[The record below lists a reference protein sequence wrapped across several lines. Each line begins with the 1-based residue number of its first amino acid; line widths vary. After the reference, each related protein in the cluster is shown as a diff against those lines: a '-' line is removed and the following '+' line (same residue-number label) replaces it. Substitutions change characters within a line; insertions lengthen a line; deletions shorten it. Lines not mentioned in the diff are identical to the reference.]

1 MAQTTTVIE
10 ASRKAARRA
19 SSVGQTT
26 RVGVARASIPA
37 TASGVCV
44 SISHRPYR
52 ARLVGMCAT
61 DNRLFRSP
69 YPDENG
75 EPYKTLFNNATARQ
89 PGSTPHT
96 NATARAGERSRHTS
110 HTAITAA
117 SGARFGLM
125 STAID
130 AARPAAID
138 ARSDA
143 PTTHA
148 AAWVQNAAAGMSLIG
163 DFAMARTVGLVA
175 TSHAAPKAMTSD
187 PALRPN
193 AKVAHTSR
201 PAVSGTIQNAAQ

>member
-1 MAQTTTVIE
+1 MAQTTTVID
-10 ASRKAARRA
+10 ASSKAARRA

-75 EPYKTLFNNATARQ
+75 EPYKTLFNNATTRQ

-96 NATARAGERSRHTS
+96 NAT
-110 HTAITAA
+110 
-117 SGARFGLM
+117 
-125 STAID
+125 
-130 AARPAAID
+130 
-138 ARSDA
+138 
-143 PTTHA
+143 
-148 AAWVQNAAAGMSLIG
+148 AGMSLIG

-187 PALRPN
+187 SALRPN

-201 PAVSGTIQNAAQ
+201 P